1 MADLVERSLT
11 EISGLIAT
19 RQVSAT
25 EVVSATLARIEE
37 TESSLHAYAAVLAE
51 QAIDTA
57 RRLDDETA
65 RGHSRGPLHGIPIGV
80 KDVIHVQGAATE
92 GGSQILRDG
101 PQAEDATVV
110 RKLRNAGAVIIG
122 KTVSHEF
129 AWGVNDAA
137 TLNPWRPD
145 CYPGGSSTGSGVA
158 VGACS
163 AFGAVGTD
171 TGGSIRIPASINGI
185 VGLKPTYGRVSCHGV
200 IKVAPS
206 LDHVGPL
213 TRTVS
218 DCAHLLQ
225 AMAGHDPYDNTTVNA
240 PPDNY
245 LAVMDDGVKGMTIGV
260 ERDHYFYEG
269 VTSDVRQAVEDAI
282 AYLEAQ
288 GASIIPVTF
297 PEFSL
302 MVPTLLGMLFPEAS
316 SYHHDL
322 LRSHG
327 EGYDP
332 LTRIMASLGDFI
344 PASHYVTAL
353 RARKVLCGLA
363 ERLFDTCGLDAM
375 LWPTMPQTTAPKT
388 ELNQPDADGET
399 PMNRYTHHTFT
410 ANVLGQPALSVP
422 CGRSGDGLP
431 IGFDLLGRPLG
442 EAQLFRIAKT
452 YENGH
457 HWHTMRPPISVDP
470 YPRQNPGLRG

>member
-1 MADLVERSLT
+1 MADLLERSLT
-11 EISGLIAT
+11 DVSGLIAA
-19 RQVSAT
+19 RQVSAS
-25 EVVSATLARIEE
+25 EVVNATLSRIEE

-65 RGHSRGPLHGIPIGV
+65 RGYSRGPLHGIPIGI
-80 KDVIHVQGAATE
+80 KDVIHVEGTPTG
-92 GGSQILRDG
+92 GGSRFLRG
-101 PQAEDATVV
+101 APQAEDATVV
-110 RKLRNAGAVIIG
+110 RKLRNAGAIIIG
-122 KTVSHEF
+122 KTASHEF

-137 TLNPWRPD
+137 TINPWRPD

-158 VGACS
+158 VAACS

-171 TGGSIRIPASINGI
+171 TGGSIRIPAAINGI
-185 VGLKPTYGRVSCHGV
+185 VGLKPTFGRVSCHGV

-213 TRTVS
+213 TRTVG
-218 DCAHLLQ
+218 DCALLLQ
-225 AMAGHDPYDNTTVNA
+225 VMAGQDPYDNATVNA
-240 PPDNY
+240 PAGHY
-245 LAVMDDGVKGMTIGV
+245 LTAFDDGVEGMTIGI

-269 VTSDVRQAVEDAI
+269 VTPDVRQAVEDAI
-282 AYLEAQ
+282 AYLGAQ

-302 MVPTLLGMLFPEAS
+302 MVPALLGMLFPEAS
-316 SYHHDL
+316 SYHRDL

-327 EGYDP
+327 NEYDP

-344 PASHYVTAL
+344 PASHYVTAQ
-353 RARKVLCGLA
+353 RARAVLSGLMR
-363 ERLFDTCGLDAM
+363 RLFVTHGLDAM
-375 LWPTMPQTTAPKT
+375 LWPTIPDTTVPKS

-422 CGRSGDGLP
+422 CGRSADGLP
-431 IGFDLLGRPLG
+431 IGLDLLGRPLG
-442 EAQLFRIAKT
+442 EADLFRIAKT
-452 YENGH
+452 YEDGH
-457 HWHTMRPPISVDP
+457 HWHTMRPPIPVQGDP
-470 YPRQNPGLRG
+470 GNPLS